1 MNGSPQRLN
10 LGLEAQLLEQLCT
23 VEDDI
28 AAIAL
33 DMPSE
38 IVDAFAEH
46 AIEEILIVFAQHT
59 HGPGAPGL
67 YMALSAHLR
76 EGVQRRLDDLRDL

>member
-1 MNGSPQRLN
+1 VNGSPQRLN

-28 AAIAL
+28 VATAMG
-33 DMPSE
+33 MPSE

-46 AIEEILIVFAQHT
+46 AIEEILVVFAQHT
-59 HGPGAPGL
+59 HGAGAPGL

>member
-1 MNGSPQRLN
+1 MNRFPQRLSR
-10 LGLEAQLLEQLCT
+10 GLEGQLLEQCCAL
-23 VEDDI
+23 EHDI
-28 AAIAL
+28 AAIAM

-38 IVDAFAEH
+38 IVEAFAEN
-46 AIEEILIVFAQHT
+46 AIEEILVVFAQHT
-59 HGPGAPGL
+59 RGPGAPGL